1 MLYLLRAFVVCA
13 WTSCLSWLP
22 LHVPSH
28 SITSHSPV
36 SYGIVIVAVTV
47 RLKFP
52 LDGPGVLRR
61 GRSWVVTAP
70 VTRMAG
76 RTAPMPAFRRFWR
89 IALRGSGADIYIPC
103 DISYLFTVLLLPHRS
118 WRVRCHNYCVCR
130 MSCLSKCFNLRMQ
143 FKSASRCQDGRS
155 AVASPLQLSR
165 NNRGVP
171 TTISCLWP
179 CCVSLA
185 CHGEPELSRR
195 LSIAR

>member
-1 MLYLLRAFVVCA
+1 MLYLLRALVVCA

-28 SITSHSPV
+28 SITPHSPV

-118 WRVRCHNYCVCR
+118 WRVRCVSAACHVFQNASTCA
-130 MSCLSKCFNLRMQ
+130 MQ